1 MPQLDG
7 SVYITQI
14 FWLLVTFISFWFI
27 MAKCVVPKISE
38 TIEARKR
45 KYDDY
50 IRKAEEINAKAL
62 EALNRYDKM
71 LAVAKTKAT
80 EQILQNENELKQI
93 IAEKENEINQQLKI
107 KVAEQEELLEK
118 EKKSVLA
125 KINTLSQETAY
136 EILQK
141 IDVMAISREDLENI
155 SKEEE

>member
-27 MAKCVVPKISE
+27 MAKVVIPRISE

-50 IRKAEEINAKAL
+50 VRKAEEINAKAL
-62 EALNRYDKM
+62 EAINRYDKM
-71 LAVAKTKAT
+71 LAVAKADAT
-80 EQILQNENELKQI
+80 EQILKNENELKQV
-93 IAEKENEINQQLKI
+93 IAEKENEINEQLKK
-107 KVAEQEELLEK
+107 KVAEQEALLEK
-118 EKKSVLA
+118 EKQNVLT
-125 KINTLSQETAY
+125 KINALSQETAY

-141 IDVMAISREDLENI
+141 IDIMAISRADLENI

>member
-27 MAKCVVPKISE
+27 MAKVVIPRISE

-50 IRKAEEINAKAL
+50 VRKAEEINAKAL
-62 EALNRYDKM
+62 EAINRYDKM
-71 LAVAKTKAT
+71 LAVAKAKAT

-93 IAEKENEINQQLKI
+93 IAEKEDEINEQLKI
-107 KVAEQEELLEK
+107 KVAEQEAILEK
-118 EKKSVLA
+118 EKQSILT

-141 IDVMAISREDLENI
+141 IDIMAISRADLENI

>member
-7 SVYITQI
+7 SVYVTQI
-14 FWLLVTFISFWFI
+14 FWLLVTFISFWFM
-27 MAKCVVPKISE
+27 MAKLVIPKISE

-71 LAVAKTKAT
+71 LAVAKNKAT

-93 IAEKENEINQQLKI
+93 IAEKENEINEQLKI
-107 KVAEQEELLEK
+107 KVAEQEAILEK
-118 EKKSVLA
+118 EKQNVLT
-125 KINTLSQETAY
+125 KINALSQETAY

-141 IDVMAISREDLENI
+141 IDIMAISRADLEDI